1 MVKLKNIAFLFVLV
15 LSLTSSAQDKK
26 WRISD
31 NWRINAALSFA
42 PGLQTENTQSI
53 SLNGYLGFLKDRIHI
68 RGDGFYF
75 LNQFG
80 DRPRFTMNH
89 QLYFGA
95 MYHFSEKQFQPYI
108 GFQPGAA
115 LTQSSEYG
123 TLNSET
129 GEVEYKRSINPV
141 GSPVAGFTYYGENF
155 FFLFFETRYIF
166 GKHKT
171 NSYPVYLDELR
182 FAFGLGLTF

>member
-1 MVKLKNIAFLFVLV
+1 MVTIKKIALLGCLLLALNSF
-15 LSLTSSAQDKK
+15 AQEKK

-31 NWRINAALSFA
+31 DWRINAALSFA
-42 PGLQTENTQSI
+42 PGLQTEKTQSI

-95 MYHFSEKQFQPYI
+95 LYHFSEKQFQPYI

-129 GEVEYKRSINPV
+129 GEVEYKKSINPV
-141 GSPVAGFTYYGENF
+141 GSPVAGFTYYGEKF